1 MLTLA
6 LPSRPA
12 TSPRY
17 PGRSSTSVS
26 TRASRSADTAYP
38 APSRASRAA
47 PASSTSRCRTPRPS
61 VATAQNP
68 SMFTPTLPSSSLI
81 VASCPGRLSAS
92 TRRSVAMV
100 ITPVVGAIESAPVII
115 HLATA
120 PAKSGGRASEP
131 CARLAPGDPASEPT
145 LRRRWP
151 RSTRLVELQYGDVR
165 RRSDAAGGLDDGQH
179 PVVAAAGDG
188 RGEGDRD
195 VHGAR
200 GSDGRGVLTYGH
212 EAVRLVGVQVE
223 AAPRDAGRKEGALDG
238 EQAHGRARRG
248 GDSDR
253 LGRLGHGRRGRGD
266 AHDCDRRGRPSGPVE
281 PHLRFAQAAGGPVE
295 PAGLGS
301 AVVVGDGD
309 GGGGQL
315 QSGDAARLAGTGWAG
330 PLDAGGID
338 VDREG
343 EGLAGPEVG
352 ERRVEDVE
360 AAVVE
365 ATEAVRDGADPRVA
379 VDGEALA
386 EGVAAGAVGVEHE
399 VGQQA
404 GGQVESHAGD
414 LLRAR

>member
-26 TRASRSADTAYP
+26 TRASRSVDTAYP

-47 PASSTSRCRTPRPS
+47 AASSTSRCRTPRPS

-115 HLATA
+115 HLAPA

-195 VHGAR
+195 VHRAR

-212 EAVRLVGVQVE
+212 EAVRLVGAGGVTV
-223 AAPRDAGRKEGALDG
+223 AGVGGPPTPAPEGAGRPPPSS
-238 EQAHGRARRG
+238 RTC
-248 GDSDR
+248 DSPR
-253 LGRLGHGRRGRGD
+253 LPG
-266 AHDCDRRGRPSGPVE
+266 
-281 PHLRFAQAAGGPVE
+281 
-295 PAGLGS
+295 
-301 AVVVGDGD
+301 
-309 GGGGQL
+309 
-315 QSGDAARLAGTGWAG
+315 
-330 PLDAGGID
+330 
-338 VDREG
+338 
-343 EGLAGPEVG
+343 
-352 ERRVEDVE
+352 
-360 AAVVE
+360 
-365 ATEAVRDGADPRVA
+365 VR
-379 VDGEALA
+379 
-386 EGVAAGAVGVEHE
+386 
-399 VGQQA
+399 
-404 GGQVESHAGD
+404 
-414 LLRAR
+414 

>member
-26 TRASRSADTAYP
+26 TRASRSVDTAYP

-115 HLATA
+115 HLAPA

-151 RSTRLVELQYGDVR
+151 RSTRLVELQHGDVR
-165 RRSDAAGGLDDGQH
+165 RRSDAAGGLDDGHH
-179 PVVAAAGDG
+179 PVVTAAGDG
-188 RGEGDRD
+188 G
-195 VHGAR
+195 
-200 GSDGRGVLTYGH
+200 GRSP
-212 EAVRLVGVQVE
+212 A
-223 AAPRDAGRKEGALDG
+223 
-238 EQAHGRARRG
+238 
-248 GDSDR
+248 
-253 LGRLGHGRRGRGD
+253 
-266 AHDCDRRGRPSGPVE
+266 PVE
-281 PHLRFAQAAGGPVE
+281 PHLRFAQAARGPVE

-301 AVVVGDGD
+301 AVFVGDGD

-343 EGLAGPEVG
+343 EGLAGSEVG
-352 ERRVEDVE
+352 ERSVEDVE

>member
-115 HLATA
+115 HLAPA

-131 CARLAPGDPASEPT
+131 CARLAPGDPAS
-145 LRRRWP
+145 
-151 RSTRLVELQYGDVR
+151 G
-165 RRSDAAGGLDDGQH
+165 
-179 PVVAAAGDG
+179 
-188 RGEGDRD
+188 
-195 VHGAR
+195 
-200 GSDGRGVLTYGH
+200 
-212 EAVRLVGVQVE
+212 
-223 AAPRDAGRKEGALDG
+223 
-238 EQAHGRARRG
+238 
-248 GDSDR
+248 
-253 LGRLGHGRRGRGD
+253 
-266 AHDCDRRGRPSGPVE
+266 E

-301 AVVVGDGD
+301 AVFVGDGD